1 MRHTTTYRSVLA
13 RFAVLAALVGVG
25 ACDGHVAQLQ
35 PTEAETGSGLQT
47 GHEALEDLAYH
58 IPMPCQFERPKYE
71 GFVYLNPDSVD
82 IVQPDENT
90 PHSRQIVDMWRFVS
104 INHPLPP
111 ADLPDHI
118 RWTCSEDLQEVHPT
132 LPNPMDTPAN
142 LEGFALEFLP
152 SRSQETIADWYL
164 THRMGL
170 VTPGFETM
178 STDLLLMSAD
188 TPVPV
193 AIAPLEVRYC
203 EDPGDARRCASN
215 PGSGT

>member
-13 RFAVLAALVGVG
+13 RFAVLAAIVGVG

-35 PTEAETGSGLQT
+35 PTEAEIASGLQT
-47 GHEALEDLAYH
+47 GHEALENLAYQ
-58 IPMPCQFERPKYE
+58 IPMPCQFERPMYE
-71 GFVYLNPDSVD
+71 GFVYLHPDSVD

-90 PHSRQIVDMWRFVS
+90 PYSRQIVDMWRFVS
-104 INHPLPP
+104 PNHPLPP
-111 ADLPDHI
+111 TDLPDHI
-118 RWTCSEDLQEVHPT
+118 RWTCTEDLHGTHPT

-142 LEGFALEFLP
+142 LEGFALEILP
-152 SRSQETIADWYL
+152 SRSPETIADWFL

-178 STDLLLMSAD
+178 STSLLLMSAD
-188 TPVPV
+188 ATVPV

-203 EDPGDARRCASN
+203 EDPGAAWQCAAI
-215 PGSGT
+215 PGSGI